1 MTGNKDNWVGDTGG
15 AHCKNPKEKEKKSM
29 SKGKKFF
36 SKLKVNMGKKSPL
49 TNEGVGLPPQ
59 YSSDQASSTS
69 KRSSTHEDP
78 TSSLYDLYAVINH
91 KGTME
96 SGHYTAMCKSLATNL
111 WYHCDDSRVKE
122 ISHEKVLS
130 ENAYILFYA
139 RKDTISNPDL
149 DDQSS
154 VYSSSTDN
162 TAQLHFTIDALSSS
176 DTESRVSV
184 SSNPRSQPDS
194 RSQSVQSHF
203 LIRPWSTSHYNS
215 SPEPWTPKLS
225 SPINSF
231 AITSPRATTQSKRI
245 PFPHP
250 NSTSPQMSP
259 EERAEFTNGIKIA
272 SRSTGHFFNKV
283 LPQREEPFGQ
293 KATQKPQVDYC
304 NVEAVQSPAHFRLT
318 PTTGAI
324 DPATCTKIDLIPVMS
339 GTLV

>member
-1 MTGNKDNWVGDTGG
+1 MAGNKDNWGGDTGG
-15 AHCKNPKEKEKKSM
+15 AHYKNPKDKEKKRRRK
-29 SKGKKFF
+29 SKGKKFL

-59 YSSDQASSTS
+59 CSGDQASSTS
-69 KRSSTHEDP
+69 KSSSTHGDP

-96 SGHYTAMCKSLATNL
+96 SGHYTAMCKNLDTNL

-122 ISHEKVLS
+122 ISCERVLS

-139 RKDTISNPDL
+139 RKDTISNPDS

-225 SPINSF
+225 SPIASY
-231 AITSPRATTQSKRI
+231 AMSPRTATQSKRN

-259 EERAEFTNGIKIA
+259 AECTNGMKIA
-272 SRSTGHFFNKV
+272 SRSNGHFFNKV
-283 LPQREEPFGQ
+283 HSQREEPFGQ
-293 KATQKPQVDYC
+293 NASQKPQVDYS

-318 PTTGAI
+318 PTTGVI
-324 DPATCTKIDLIPVMS
+324 DPAPCTKIDLVPVMS